1 MFFKINMSAIL
12 FLSTSCYSFA
22 VDSYIDIPT
31 QKASDLVRKYTLAD
45 DEADKKSA
53 LEGLHFLSKKN
64 PKNVNVIRIYSSV
77 LSSKGEYNQA
87 ANLLHSFNKKNN
99 HPSLILN
106 ECMLKD
112 RIGNYDSV
120 CYSHFISL
128 KRSLKAFDSD
138 YLMALF
144 LTEDKDFEKEKEAYI
159 KKMPNK
165 EDLDAFNNG
174 KKALLEKLY
183 PRVK

>member
-1 MFFKINMSAIL
+1 MAIKT
-12 FLSTSCYSFA
+12 LSVVLLLSISYYSNA
-22 VDSYIDIPT
+22 VDSYIDTPT
-31 QKASDLVRKYTLAD
+31 QKASELVKEYAITD

-53 LEGLHFLSKKN
+53 LEGLRLLSEQN

-77 LSSKGEYNQA
+77 LSSKGEYSQA
-87 ANLLHSFNKKNN
+87 ATLLHVFNQQNN
-99 HPSLILN
+99 YPSLILN

-112 RIGNYDSV
+112 RMGNYDSA

-128 KRSLKAFDSD
+128 KRSLKVYDSD

-144 LTEDKDFEKEKEAYI
+144 LTEDGSFEKEKEAYI
-159 KKMPNK
+159 KNTPNK

-174 KKALLEKLY
+174 KSALLEKLY
-183 PRVK
+183 PNVK